1 LTRGIVKIML
11 TIKES
16 GVIDMEEKLPRKTE
30 KPWGNELLYALTP
43 QYAGKVISVN
53 KGFRLSLQYHKEK
66 DESMYLLQGK
76 VKFSVQAP
84 DGKMS
89 ETIGQPGYCLHLPPL
104 TTHRVEAI
112 EDSIILEVST
122 PQLSDVV
129 RLQDDFGR
137 AR

>member
-1 LTRGIVKIML
+1 MTRGIVKIML

-104 TTHRVEAI
+104 TKHRVEAI

>member
-1 LTRGIVKIML
+1 
-11 TIKES
+11 
-16 GVIDMEEKLPRKTE
+16 MEEKLPRKTE
-30 KPWGNELLYALTP
+30 KPWGSELLYALTP
-43 QYAGKVISVN
+43 QYAGKVISVK

-76 VKFSVQAP
+76 VKFTVQAP

-89 ETIGQPGYCLHLPPL
+89 ETIGVPGHCLHLPPM
-104 TTHRVEAI
+104 TTHRVEAL
-112 EDSIILEVST
+112 EDSTILEVST

-137 AR
+137 AK

>member
-104 TTHRVEAI
+104 TKHRVEAI